1 MKGYT
6 VIKVDTNLYIKG
18 FSGQLVFRALYGIV
32 TAFLLFTGLY
42 ILAGGILS
50 VMICLPL
57 LLGYLIRLKRI
68 QNTIGSTGWQKK
80 QVSQKLPHFVTIK
93 RRMDKISAP

>member
-1 MKGYT
+1 MKRYT

-18 FSGQLVFRALYGIV
+18 FSGQLVFRALYGIIA
-32 TAFLLFTGLY
+32 AFLLFTALY

-50 VMICLPL
+50 VLVCLPL

-68 QNTIGSTGWQKK
+68 QNTLGPTGWQKK
-80 QVSQKLPHFVTIK
+80 QVSQKLPCFVTIK
-93 RRMDKISAP
+93 KRMDKINAP